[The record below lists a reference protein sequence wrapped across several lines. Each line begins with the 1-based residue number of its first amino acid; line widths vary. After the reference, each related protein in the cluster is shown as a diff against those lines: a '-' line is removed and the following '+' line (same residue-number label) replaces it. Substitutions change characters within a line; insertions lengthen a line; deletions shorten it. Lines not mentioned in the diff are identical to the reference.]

1 MIYHIQMADSLFTD
15 RMGKGA
21 YLLPFLKGEE
31 LHAVSAVSKN
41 AYKSFERH
49 SHLLFSPVK
58 GISIQPYTG
67 PSYYLHDDHFGDKFY
82 LRVNDLKPYSKNGYS
97 MTFWDIMDLLNIETI
112 VQTWSTGYNTSKE
125 IRLVDVVPD
134 IIDKYDKNPKGIKI
148 TLTSKDNEMTVEW
161 HFKKVLLPSPSFLSR
176 RKSPKSLKRSSK
188 SAQKR
193 RKNKSK
199 NKRSP
204 KPRRR

>member
-1 MIYHIQMADSLFTD
+1 MADSLFTEG
-15 RMGKGA
+15 MGRGA
-21 YLLPFLKGEE
+21 YLLPFLEGKE
-31 LHAVSAVSKN
+31 LHAVSAVSRN
-41 AYKSFERH
+41 THKSFERH
-49 SHLLFSPVK
+49 SHLLFPPVQ
-58 GISIQPYTG
+58 GTSIQPYTG
-67 PSYYLHDDHFGDKFY
+67 PSYYLHDDHFGDQFY

-97 MTFWDIMDLLNIETI
+97 MTFWDIMDLLNKETI
-112 VQTWSTGYNTSKE
+112 VQTWFIGYNTSKK

-134 IIDKYDKNPKGIKI
+134 IIDKYDKDPKGIKI
-148 TLTSKDNEMTVEW
+148 TLTSKDNEMSVEW
-161 HFKKVLLPSPSFLSR
+161 YFKKVLLPSPFLSR

-199 NKRSP
+199 SKSKNKRSV